1 MVLAYRLAHVPAAL
15 QPARE
20 SDQIARAEF
29 HRLALGGGHL
39 DLAFHD
45 VAGFGRVVLPVED
58 THLFRPG
65 RAPLISAIVS
75 ADGFSTLMRTQLLPL
90 ALQAVFSA
98 DEPST
103 PVAAVLCFGLAH
115 SHNVRGPAARALS
128 LDRASSPTAG

>member
-65 RAPLISAIVS
+65 RAPLHLGDRLGRWLLYFDAHATPPS
-75 ADGFSTLMRTQLLPL
+75 GSTSRLTG
-90 ALQAVFSA
+90 S
-98 DEPST
+98 DD
-103 PVAAVLCFGLAH
+103 
-115 SHNVRGPAARALS
+115 SH
-128 LDRASSPTAG
+128 